1 MALSRRQGWD
11 WGGAVQSWLV
21 LGGIALLAAIGW
33 RVWDLRAGRRR
44 AVAALLRECPGLE
57 DRLEGRDVTLLFSQG
72 DEMLGIASR
81 RATRLL
87 PYAIVRR
94 WRTEAVYNSADKRTG
109 WNFLIET
116 GDPQEPLW
124 TIRLRSGAGNAVPNL
139 WMAKFGAHLNG

>member
-1 MALSRRQGWD
+1 MQTLA
-11 WGGAVQSWLV
+11 V
-21 LGGIALLAAIGW
+21 LGVIALLAAAGW
-33 RVWDLRAGRRR
+33 RLWDVRAGRRR

-57 DRLEGRDVTLLFSQG
+57 DRLEGRDVTLLFSQA

-81 RATRLL
+81 RVTRLL

-94 WRTEAVYNSADKRTG
+94 WRTEAIYNSADKRTG

-124 TIRLRSGAGNAVPNL
+124 TIRLRSGPGNTVPNL